1 MYWYVKYPLIA
12 ILVCALL
19 GLGLLIW
26 RSVRKGGPAEEPPV
40 VVLPEDS
47 SNAPAGSAISSLPS
61 GSTETAPA
69 AATPQPVSD
78 SYARLEEQLRQAEE
92 QLNVGALEGARRL
105 ATIAMQLDG
114 CVEFDKYW
122 FRAFDIIN
130 AVNRRFMN
138 GTAPCPEKKRHTVKS
153 GDTLGR
159 IAANCFT
166 SVNALVRLNNLG
178 DGNSTILPHQVLSWL
193 DGTWSIRV
201 SKQHYVLI
209 LYFNNKPYRYYRVG
223 IGREDRTPA
232 GTFLISSRIAHP
244 DWTPPGKH
252 IPYGNPEN
260 VLGTHW
266 LGLSPV
272 GDTDP
277 TLSGYGIHG
286 TWEPDSI
293 GKAASSGC
301 VRMRNED
308 VEELFDFIPEPGG
321 TCPPVSVRIEE

>member
-1 MYWYVKYPLIA
+1 MYWYVKYPLIV
-12 ILVCALL
+12 ILVCAIL
-19 GLGLLIW
+19 GIGVLIW
-26 RSVRKGGPAEEPPV
+26 RSVHGGKTAEPQPV
-40 VVLPEDS
+40 VVMPEDT
-47 SNAPAGSAISSLPS
+47 SNAPAGSVIAEPTASSAPKPSLP
-61 GSTETAPA
+61 PA
-69 AATPQPVSD
+69 LANNDYS
-78 SYARLEEQLRQAEE
+78 RLEEQLRLAEE
-92 QLNVGALEGARRL
+92 QLNAGSLDGARRL
-105 ATIAMQLDG
+105 AAIAMQMDG

-122 FRAFDIIN
+122 FRAFDTIN
-130 AVNRRFMN
+130 EVNRRFMN
-138 GTAPCPEKKRHTVKS
+138 STAPCPEKKRHTVQS

-159 IAANCFT
+159 IAATYFT
-166 SVNALVRLNNLG
+166 SVNALVRLNNLA
-178 DGNSTILPHQVLSWL
+178 DGNGTIHPHQVVSWL
-193 DGTWSIRV
+193 DGAWSIRV

-209 LYFNNKPYRYYRVG
+209 LYFNKKPYRYYRVG

-266 LGLSPV
+266 LGLTPV
-272 GDTDP
+272 GDTDS

-321 TCPPVSVRIEE
+321 TCPPVSVTIEE